1 MERAMTDTSISSIV
15 RTFPKIIED
24 VSCGKLQTKKYSFNI
39 QYDDEQKLFH
49 YRGKFFLVGIE
60 LEDVP
65 TNINTMYGVL
75 KLQDVNEGAFVLGVM
90 AGLRVSIASYTLV
103 INPSDIPEV
112 RKEVNTLKLKN
123 KSISTL
129 NDKQLNI
136 LYA

>member
-1 MERAMTDTSISSIV
+1 MGRFMTETSISSIA
-15 RTFPKIIED
+15 RQFPKIIED
-24 VSCGKLQTKKYSFNI
+24 VSNGKLRTKKYSFI
-39 QYDDEQKLFH
+39 IRYCDDTKAFNYH
-49 YRGKFFLVGIE
+49 GKFFFIGVE

-65 TNINTMYGVL
+65 EHINIEYGVL
-75 KLQDVNEGAFVLGVM
+75 KLQDVNEGAFVLGEM
-90 AGLRVSIASYTLV
+90 AGLRVSIASYTLL
-103 INPSDIPEV
+103 INPSDVPEV